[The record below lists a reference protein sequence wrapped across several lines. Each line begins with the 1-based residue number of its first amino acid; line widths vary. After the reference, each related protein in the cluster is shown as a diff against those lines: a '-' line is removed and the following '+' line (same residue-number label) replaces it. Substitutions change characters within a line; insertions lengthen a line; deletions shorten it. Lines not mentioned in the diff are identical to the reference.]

1 MEGDMDVEGVEVKK
15 KNGVE
20 VRGKGPLENSS
31 RPNRQRRYVNP
42 VPNQNL
48 GSRFTVLNE
57 AGGEEAAMGE
67 AEKEVEGSRGEEWTS
82 KGQGRG
88 VSSVPNKAETRR
100 VLGETNK
107 GAVRGSGRSVGR
119 SELEGRGDKESR
131 RVNVLSEAKSGSVMR
146 ISKGRKLN
154 YQNLEVG
161 LRSNLEQFG
170 GRKVNLN
177 GKENLNPG
185 DCSVKGGVKEGRTST
200 DLSQAVEDEDPNGG
214 LDTSMEE
221 ECAAP
226 AGAASKGVA
235 SVLRDMRSRYKA
247 SLVIILEPRISGVQA
262 SKTIKKWGFK
272 HSVRKEAV
280 GFSGG
285 IWLLWEM
292 DNIKVEVLRIE
303 EQFVHCN
310 LKMEG
315 DEFLFSAIYA
325 NPNEHRRHELWE
337 MLSSIG
343 SEVNVPWLL
352 AGHFNEIKT
361 PLEQVGGG
369 RVNESRCRR
378 FNTWIQDCNLIDVKA
393 NGPFY
398 TWKGSKW
405 DGLERVFKR
414 LDRCLCNVQWQERF
428 ANAEVKVVPRVCS
441 DHHPL
446 VVNLKVVDWGRTAR
460 QFRYEAVWKIHN
472 EFESVMRN
480 SWRGEEEVHVKL
492 ADLKQ
497 SLIRWNKEIRY
508 YGNTWQVFGTRF
520 GEISIGSWEMV
531 DDAADSRLMVDIRE
545 LCS

>member
-15 KNGVE
+15 KNGAGSPEAKDHWKTVQ
-20 VRGKGPLENSS
+20 

-107 GAVRGSGRSVGR
+107 GAC
-119 SELEGRGDKESR
+119 EGRVVGVWGGWPEIKLGAIWGEESQFEWKGK
-131 RVNVLSEAKSGSVMR
+131 SES
-146 ISKGRKLN
+146 
-154 YQNLEVG
+154 
-161 LRSNLEQFG
+161 
-170 GRKVNLN
+170 
-177 GKENLNPG
+177 G

-221 ECAAP
+221 ECAAQ
-226 AGAASKGVA
+226 
-235 SVLRDMRSRYKA
+235 RTQ
-247 SLVIILEPRISGVQA
+247 ISGIQSESCDYFGTKDQRGPGV
-262 SKTIKKWGFK
+262 KNN
-272 HSVRKEAV
+272 KEV
-280 GFSGG
+280 GFQTFSKKGG
-285 IWLLWEM
+285 
-292 DNIKVEVLRIE
+292 
-303 EQFVHCN
+303 
-310 LKMEG
+310 
-315 DEFLFSAIYA
+315 SIYA

-378 FNTWIQDCNLIDVKA
+378 FNTWIR
-393 NGPFY
+393 
-398 TWKGSKW
+398 
-405 DGLERVFKR
+405 GL
-414 LDRCLCNVQWQERF
+414 
-428 ANAEVKVVPRVCS
+428 
-441 DHHPL
+441 
-446 VVNLKVVDWGRTAR
+446 
-460 QFRYEAVWKIHN
+460 
-472 EFESVMRN
+472 
-480 SWRGEEEVHVKL
+480 
-492 ADLKQ
+492 
-497 SLIRWNKEIRY
+497 
-508 YGNTWQVFGTRF
+508 
-520 GEISIGSWEMV
+520 
-531 DDAADSRLMVDIRE
+531 
-545 LCS
+545 